1 MSRRMTTVLGR
12 IVFAAVFVGVAA
24 CWSAEPDVGDLSDV
38 VEPFEI
44 AAYEELRPDPEI
56 RSIDLRIDTGFDE
69 REKLERD
76 AISPIYSPKY
86 VSVDEASLID
96 EELVM
101 GVEINGDAR
110 AMPVGLMRFREM
122 VNDEIGGVPILAT
135 W

>member
-1 MSRRMTTVLGR
+1 MTVLRR

-24 CWSAEPDVGDLSDV
+24 CGSTEPDVGDLSDV

-44 AAYEELRPDPEI
+44 AAYEELRPEPQI

-76 AISPIYSPKY
+76 AISPIYSPRY
-86 VSVDEASLID
+86 VSVEEATVLD